1 MDNEYMIRGGDMV
14 HISQVG
20 STPSFNKDGLS
31 MLWHIK
37 NVEPSTDEYDD
48 DYGFVP
54 TGRDKVFIVSAE
66 TYNAAVQL
74 HLSNMGMEH
83 HEYAGSQW
91 TIEYIG
97 IDQRDDQTSKFIL
110 CA

>member
-14 HISQVG
+14 YIDQVG
-20 STPSFNKDGLS
+20 QTQFVFQHGVSL
-31 MLWHIK
+31 LWHIK
-37 NVEPSTDEYDD
+37 NIEPSTCED

-83 HEYAGSQW
+83 NDYAGSRW
-91 TIEYIG
+91 TVEHIG
-97 IDQRDDQTSKFIL
+97 LDQRVDQTSKFIL
-110 CA
+110 YA